1 MCEIENKLIRKYSH
15 INSYYSSKTKAY
27 LNTTMDILAGET
39 QTDVPVG
46 SNTQTASATG
56 SASGWQ
62 GMTIKDILDKVD
74 LFNFT
79 MLSDEDEE
87 KLKAAKAQLEAPEP
101 VEKKPKIF
109 KSEPTS
115 AFLGPKIWKKP
126 ITLNQLTG
134 VMDEPMEANRS
145 SVDSTGAEFSVM
157 NINDFLAEN
166 NFDLGTVSSE
176 DIFDEPQSRGQ
187 KDRSSIM
194 RGNSY
199 RNRHESTL
207 SDNSEY
213 SMDPQD
219 GSTIGSPEPTQKLN
233 KSRNALPK
241 GNNSFLYAESKRA
254 RLEREKEERRQREEA
269 RMEFSAEELALATVP
284 GADFDPSNRHFSLDE
299 LRPQPIIRK
308 RKKSYVTFD
317 KKDDKYWEKRNK
329 NNVAARRSREAR
341 RLKENQI
348 SLRTA
353 FLESE
358 NAQLKTAFEDARE
371 TLEKQTLEKK
381 MLIEKLKRYESMSPF
396 LNNAD

>member
-1 MCEIENKLIRKYSH
+1 
-15 INSYYSSKTKAY
+15 
-27 LNTTMDILAGET
+27 MDILAGEP

-46 SNTQTASATG
+46 NNTQTDSATG
-56 SASGWQ
+56 SSSGWQ

-87 KLKAAKAQLEAPEP
+87 KLKAAKAELEAPEP

-134 VMDEPMEANRS
+134 VMDEPMEDNRS

-187 KDRSSIM
+187 QDRKSIM

-199 RNRHESTL
+199 RNRHEST
-207 SDNSEY
+207 SSEYTEY

-219 GSTIGSPEPTQKLN
+219 GSMIGSPDPTQKSN
-233 KSRNALPK
+233 KPRNTLPK

-308 RKKSYVTFD
+308 RKKSYVSFD

-358 NAQLKTAFEDARE
+358 NAQLKSAFEEARE

-381 MLIEKLKRYESMSPF
+381 MLIEKLKRYETMSPF
-396 LNNAD
+396 MSNVD

>member
-1 MCEIENKLIRKYSH
+1 MGSILLKLIDRNTCLNN
-15 INSYYSSKTKAY
+15 NSIYCVKLKTNEFESIQITIVTIVLKPKFY
-27 LNTTMDILAGET
+27 LNTSMDILAGEP

-46 SNTQTASATG
+46 NNTQTDSAT
-56 SASGWQ
+56 GWQ

-87 KLKAAKAQLEAPEP
+87 KLKAAKAELEAPEP

-134 VMDEPMEANRS
+134 VMDEPMEDNRS

-166 NFDLGTVSSE
+166 NFDLGPVSSE

-194 RGNSY
+194 RGNGH
-199 RNRHESTL
+199 RNRHESML
-207 SDNSEY
+207 SENSEY

-219 GSTIGSPEPTQKLN
+219 GSMIGSPDPAQKLN
-233 KSRNALPK
+233 KPRNTLPK

-254 RLEREKEERRQREEA
+254 RLEREK
-269 RMEFSAEELALATVP
+269 
-284 GADFDPSNRHFSLDE
+284 
-299 LRPQPIIRK
+299 
-308 RKKSYVTFD
+308 KSVD
-317 KKDDKYWEKRNK
+317 KEKRPEWNFLQK
-329 NNVAARRSREAR
+329 NWHLQPFQGLILTQVID
-341 RLKENQI
+341 I
-348 SLRTA
+348 SH
-353 FLESE
+353 
-358 NAQLKTAFEDARE
+358 
-371 TLEKQTLEKK
+371 
-381 MLIEKLKRYESMSPF
+381 
-396 LNNAD
+396 

>member
-1 MCEIENKLIRKYSH
+1 
-15 INSYYSSKTKAY
+15 
-27 LNTTMDILAGET
+27 MDILAGEP

-46 SNTQTASATG
+46 NNTQTDSATG
-56 SASGWQ
+56 SSSGWQ

-87 KLKAAKAQLEAPEP
+87 KLKAAKAELEAPEP

-134 VMDEPMEANRS
+134 VMDEPMEDNRS

-207 SDNSEY
+207 SENSEY

-219 GSTIGSPEPTQKLN
+219 GSMIGSPDPAQKLN
-233 KSRNALPK
+233 KPRNSLPK

-308 RKKSYVTFD
+308 RKKSYVSFD

-358 NAQLKTAFEDARE
+358 NAQLKSAFEDARE

-396 LNNAD
+396 LNNVD